1 MFLQLHN
8 KKKKNK
14 TRPVSPVE
22 NIGEGGGGLGL
33 DEAKKAAGKRSD
45 S

>member
-8 KKKKNK
+8 KKKKK
-14 TRPVSPVE
+14 HRR
-22 NIGEGGGGLGL
+22 GGGLGL

>member
-8 KKKKNK
+8 KKKNK

-22 NIGEGGGGLGL
+22 NVGEGGLGL

>member
-8 KKKKNK
+8 KKKKKN
-14 TRPVSPVE
+14 RR
-22 NIGEGGGGLGL
+22 GGGLGL

>member
-8 KKKKNK
+8 KKKKIKQDQSALLK
-14 TRPVSPVE
+14 TLER
-22 NIGEGGGGLGL
+22 GLGL